1 MAISAYKREE
11 KAWVRKYDLETG
23 LDEISVFLLMRRNCM
38 CSERPASCDTRMLD
52 TRMRV
57 ATSLVGVLAFSSS
70 FSSSECGGTCI
81 QPHGSGRAELPHE
94 NQDSACV
101 LSDCGFYCCSY
112 PGDSALAE
120 NHCVHLK
127 ERLLDNNSF
136 DGDNTGRVAMLK
148 CIDRDEPQPSCCE
161 IFHLSSNKLDLD
173 AEVVV
178 MGSGDNDDRATNE
191 TIGLFSAVEPCV
203 AFNMLSV
210 TGFGADSTL
219 NEWQT
224 NNLLLIRQ
232 PRCGNEQ
239 FACDATLSI
248 LRLASD
254 RIERLPVQVGRRSLP
269 QSAPRHDAQQIPLPP
284 LSPSAPTPR
293 GFAGACLACPIPAYL
308 GRDGRFGGSAH
319 AR

>member
-1 MAISAYKREE
+1 
-11 KAWVRKYDLETG
+11 
-23 LDEISVFLLMRRNCM
+23 
-38 CSERPASCDTRMLD
+38 
-52 TRMRV
+52 MRV
-57 ATSLVGVLAFSSS
+57 SASLVGVLASSAAA
-70 FSSSECGGTCI
+70 FSSSECGGGMCNK
-81 QPHGSGRAELPHE
+81 PHGSGRAELPHE

-101 LSDCGFYCCSY
+101 LSDCGLYCCSY

-127 ERLLDNNSF
+127 ERLLDNDSF

-191 TIGLFSAVEPCV
+191 TIGLFSAVELSAV

-232 PRCGNEQ
+232 PRCGAEQ

-269 QSAPRHDAQQIPLPP
+269 QSAPRHDAQPIPLPP
-284 LSPSAPTPR
+284 SLPPAPTPR
-293 GFAGACLACPIPAYL
+293 EFAGACLTCPIPAYM

>member
-1 MAISAYKREE
+1 
-11 KAWVRKYDLETG
+11 
-23 LDEISVFLLMRRNCM
+23 
-38 CSERPASCDTRMLD
+38 
-52 TRMRV
+52 MRV
-57 ATSLVGVLAFSSS
+57 SASLVGVLASSAAA
-70 FSSSECGGTCI
+70 FSSSECGGTCS

-101 LSDCGFYCCSY
+101 LSDCGYCCSY

-127 ERLLDNNSF
+127 ERLLDDNSF

-161 IFHLSSNKLDLD
+161 IFHLPSNKLDLD

-178 MGSGDNDDRATNE
+178 IGSGDNDDRATNE
-191 TIGLFSAVEPCV
+191 TIGLFSAVEVGV
-203 AFNMLSV
+203 AVNMLF

-224 NNLLLIRQ
+224 NNLLLICQ
-232 PRCGNEQ
+232 PRCGVEQ
-239 FACDATLSI
+239 FTGDATLSI

-269 QSAPRHDAQQIPLPP
+269 QSAPRHDAQPTPSLP
-284 LSPSAPTPR
+284 LSLRPHTAWVGVHAS
-293 GFAGACLACPIPAYL
+293 
-308 GRDGRFGGSAH
+308 H
-319 AR
+319 ARFQHKWGVMVGSGAQRTRDEPNAASSSSS

>member
-1 MAISAYKREE
+1 
-11 KAWVRKYDLETG
+11 
-23 LDEISVFLLMRRNCM
+23 
-38 CSERPASCDTRMLD
+38 
-52 TRMRV
+52 MRV
-57 ATSLVGVLAFSSS
+57 SASLVGVLASSAAA
-70 FSSSECGGTCI
+70 FSSSECGGTCSH
-81 QPHGSGRAELPHE
+81 PHGSGRAELPHE

-101 LSDCGFYCCSY
+101 LSDCGLYCCSY
-112 PGDSALAE
+112 PGGSALAE

-127 ERLLDNNSF
+127 ARLLDNDSF

-148 CIDRDEPQPSCCE
+148 YVDRDKLQPSCCE
-161 IFHLSSNKLDLD
+161 IFHPSSNKLDLD

-191 TIGLFSAVEPCV
+191 TIGLFSAVEPSAV
-203 AFNMLSV
+203 AFNMRSV

-232 PRCGNEQ
+232 PRCGTEQ

-248 LRLASD
+248 LRLAGD

-269 QSAPRHDAQQIPLPP
+269 QSAPRHDAQPTPLPP
-284 LSPSAPTPR
+284 SLPPAPTPR
-293 GFAGACLACPIPAYL
+293 GFACMPHMPDSSIYGA
-308 GRDGRFGGSAH
+308 
-319 AR
+319 